1 MPTLS
6 VIISAY
12 NEASNLPTLRQR
24 LLDTLDKLE
33 VAIEI
38 VVVDDHSTDET
49 QAIVDQW
56 ASEDG
61 RVTSIRLS
69 RNCGSHAAYSAG
81 LRSCCGDLAV
91 ILAADLQDPPEL
103 IPRLIRESEA
113 GFDMV
118 WARRSTRH
126 DGDRRGSVGSWVA
139 NWIFERTLP
148 NWPKGGVD
156 FFLVNRAVIDAY
168 KSIPE
173 KHTSFVAVL
182 LWMGFN
188 QTVIEYEK
196 ECRLSGKSK
205 WTLARK
211 VRLFID
217 CIVAF
222 SDFPIRMASYLGLA
236 TSLLGFIYASAV
248 IVWRIAGE
256 PVAGW
261 ASILVVVLVLGGVQL
276 LVLGILGEYLWRTF
290 DEARRR
296 PGYIIEKMRS
306 ARDVH

>member
-1 MPTLS
+1 MTTLS

-12 NEASNLPTLRQR
+12 NEASNLPTLRKR
-24 LLDTLDKLE
+24 LHEALKPLD
-33 VAIEI
+33 VALEI
-38 VVVDDHSTDET
+38 VLVDDHSSDLTP
-49 QAIVDQW
+49 QLIDQW
-56 ASEDG
+56 AAEDG

-81 LRSCCGDLAV
+81 LRNCRGDLAV
-91 ILAADLQDPPEL
+91 ILAADLQDPPEF
-103 IPRLIRESEA
+103 IPRLISESA
-113 GFDMV
+113 TGFDMV
-118 WARRSTRH
+118 WARRDARNET
-126 DGDRRGSVGSWVA
+126 DGKAGISSSIA
-139 NWIFERTLP
+139 NWIFEKTLP

-156 FFLVNRAVIDAY
+156 FFLVNRRVIDAY

-173 KHTSFVAVL
+173 KNTSFVAVL

-188 QTVIEYEK
+188 QTVIAYEK
-196 ECRLSGKSK
+196 ESRLSGVSK

-211 VRLFID
+211 IRLFVD

-236 TSLLGFIYASAV
+236 FSILGFIYALAV
-248 IVWRIAGE
+248 IVWRIAGQ
-256 PVAGW
+256 PITGW
-261 ASILVVVLVLGGVQL
+261 ASTIVIVLVMGGVQL

-296 PGYIIEKMRS
+296 PAYIIEKMQV
-306 ARDVH
+306 ANDIH

>member
-1 MPTLS
+1 MTTLS

-12 NEASNLPTLRQR
+12 NEASNLPTLRKR
-24 LLDTLDKLE
+24 LLEALEPLDVTL
-33 VAIEI
+33 EI
-38 VVVDDHSTDET
+38 VLVDDHSSDQTP
-49 QAIVDQW
+49 QLIDQW
-56 ASEDG
+56 AAEDG
-61 RVTSIRLS
+61 CVTSIRLS

-81 LRSCCGDLAV
+81 LRNCRGDLAV

-103 IPRLIRESEA
+103 IPRLISEAAA

-118 WARRSTRH
+118 WARRRAGH
-126 DGDRRGSVGSWVA
+126 DIDGKGNLSSSIA
-139 NWIFERTLP
+139 NWIFEKTLP

-156 FFLVNRAVIDAY
+156 FFLVNRRVIDAY

-173 KHTSFVAVL
+173 KNTSFVAVL

-188 QTVIEYEK
+188 QTVIDYEK
-196 ECRLSGKSK
+196 ETRLSGVSK

-211 VRLFID
+211 IRLFVD

-222 SDFPIRMASYLGLA
+222 SDLPVRMASYLGLA
-236 TSLLGFIYASAV
+236 FSLVGFIYAFAV
-248 IVWRIAGE
+248 IVWRIAGQ
-256 PVAGW
+256 PVTGW
-261 ASILVVVLVLGGVQL
+261 ASTIVIVLVLGGVQL

-296 PGYIIEKMRS
+296 PAYIIEKMN
-306 ARDVH
+306 AAKDLH

>member
-1 MPTLS
+1 MTTLS

-12 NEASNLPTLRQR
+12 NEASNLPTLRKR
-24 LLDTLDKLE
+24 LLEALEPLD
-33 VAIEI
+33 VALEI
-38 VVVDDHSTDET
+38 VLVDDHSSDQTP
-49 QAIVDQW
+49 QLIDQW
-56 ASEDG
+56 AAEDG

-81 LRSCCGDLAV
+81 LRNCRGDLAV

-103 IPRLIRESEA
+103 IPRLISESAA

-118 WARRSTRH
+118 WARRRARQDI
-126 DGDRRGSVGSWVA
+126 DGKGGISSSIA
-139 NWIFERTLP
+139 NWIFEKTLP

-156 FFLVNRAVIDAY
+156 FFLVNRRVVDAY

-173 KHTSFVAVL
+173 KNTSFVAVL

-188 QTVIEYEK
+188 QTVIDYEK
-196 ECRLSGKSK
+196 ESRLSGVSK

-211 VRLFID
+211 IRLFVD
-217 CIVAF
+217 CMVAF
-222 SDFPIRMASYLGLA
+222 SDFPVRMASYLGLA
-236 TSLLGFIYASAV
+236 FSLLGFIYAFAV
-248 IVWRIAGE
+248 ILWRIAGQ
-256 PVAGW
+256 PVTGW
-261 ASILVVVLVLGGVQL
+261 ASTIVVVLVLGGVQL

-296 PGYIIEKMRS
+296 PAYIIEKMN
-306 ARDVH
+306 AAKDVH